1 MSFKKLEFY
10 KNHVELKPGIS
21 VVVFTK
27 NSETELKE
35 LLETIKKE
43 KYNFEL
49 VSSRNR
55 TIHAHRK

>member
-1 MSFKKLEFY
+1 MMSFKKLEFY

-35 LLETIKKE
+35 LLEKLSMI
-43 KYNFEL
+43 YQIL
-49 VSSRNR
+49 S
-55 TIHAHRK
+55 IY

>member
-10 KNHVELKPGIS
+10 KNNVELKPGIS

-27 NSETELKE
+27 NSETDLKE

-43 KYNFEL
+43 KYAE
-49 VSSRNR
+49 
-55 TIHAHRK
+55 